1 MSFVDAW
8 YRWTSRTSRPANS
21 DEYTEDHDSPI
32 LVELGVVR
40 QVVLGNSSSGSGDA
54 NTQYYW

>member
-8 YRWTSRTSRPANS
+8 YRWTSRTLRPATS
-21 DEYTEDHDSPI
+21 DKYIEDHDSPA